1 MSARTVLL
9 TGAAGFIGSHTA
21 VALLRRGDRVVG
33 LDNFN
38 DYYDPARK
46 RENVREIQEECPGA
60 DFVLKDGDIRDRAL
74 LRELFEKEK
83 FDAVVHLAAMAGV
96 RASELAPHLYFDVNL
111 TGTLNL
117 LELSAEFGKPNFV
130 FASTSSA
137 YGNSSPSPFVE
148 TASADRPLAPY
159 PASKRAAELLG
170 HSYHHLHGLDFT
182 ALRFFTVYGPRGRP
196 DMMAF
201 KVMKSMLTGDVI
213 PLYDAGRLKRD
224 WTFVDD
230 IVRGVVAA
238 VDRRLGYEIVNLGRG
253 EPLLVSDFMAA
264 LEACAGRRANTVDTP
279 MPKADVEATCAD
291 IGKAQRLLG
300 YQPRVSVPEGVRLT
314 YEWFTRAFRAQGSAL
329 VER

>member
-1 MSARTVLL
+1 L

-21 VALLRRGDRVVG
+21 TALLRRGDRVVG

-46 RENVREIQEECPGA
+46 RENVREIAEACPGA
-60 DFVLKDGDIRDRAL
+60 DFTLHEGDLRDRVT
-74 LRELFEKEK
+74 LRSVFEAER

-96 RASELAPHLYFDVNL
+96 RASELAPHLYYDVNL

-117 LELSAEFGKPNFV
+117 LELCTEFGRPNFV

-148 TASADRPLAPY
+148 TAPADRPLAPY
-159 PASKRAAELLG
+159 PASKRSAELLG

-201 KVMKSMLTGDVI
+201 KVMQSMFTGETI
-213 PLYDAGRLKRD
+213 PLYDGGRLKRD
-224 WTFVDD
+224 WTFVED
-230 IVRGVVAA
+230 IVRGVLAA

-253 EPLLVSDFMAA
+253 EPVLVSDFMAA
-264 LEACAGRRANTVDTP
+264 LESCAGRRANTVDTP
-279 MPKADVEATCAD
+279 MPKADVEATFAN
-291 IGKAQRLLG
+291 IEKAARLLD
-300 YQPRVSVPEGVRLT
+300 YRPSVSVPDGVRAT
-314 YEWFTRAFRAQGSAL
+314 YEWFARTFG
-329 VER
+329 V